1 MRRNLL
7 WIAIT
12 FGLVL
17 LGVAVLEQPKTC
29 FACSSQAVP
38 PPTCSAS
45 MSAMTV
51 RKADER
57 KAWWPWSMLDQR
69 EERTLKVY
77 LGLNRNS
84 GIVPVNYE
92 YTITANG
99 DWQPSTIKP
108 ITGTGTLGFPGGA
121 NETLEVTIPCS
132 LTDEGNLNLTATV
145 SSSSCVFT
153 PNTVTSSV
161 QLNKQGPTVWPI
173 TSRSCPLA
181 GEKPTFKFGVRNP
194 SDQPQIYSVTARAN
208 PQFGGDHTPNL
219 GGDGTTSG
227 QPGLHQFPDM
237 TLKGG
242 EAKEIQISCETFG
255 YCLTGSESRVQ
266 LEVNP
271 AACSAEQFTPAVA
284 ASSVTIRDPQSVCPA
299 IEDWWFIMA
308 PLVLLTLIGV
318 PIALALG
325 GGAWYLLRGGT
336 VIPAKPESGGGPRP
350 PRPTGGSSGQ
360 GNTLGRGGPPTGGG
374 TDGNRIR

>member
-17 LGVAVLEQPKTC
+17 LGVAVIEQPKTC
-29 FACSSQAVP
+29 FACSSDPVNP

-84 GIVPVNYE
+84 GITPVSYE

-99 DWQPSTIKP
+99 DWQPSTITP

-121 NETLEVTIPCS
+121 NETLEVTIPYS
-132 LTDEGNLNLTATV
+132 LTDQGTLNLTATV

-237 TLKGG
+237 TLKSG
-242 EAKEIQISCETFG
+242 EAKEIQITCETFG
-255 YCLTGSESRVQ
+255 FCLTGSESRVQ

-271 AACSAEQFTPAVA
+271 AAGSAEQFTPAVA
-284 ASSVTIRDPQSVCPA
+284 ASSVTIRAPESVCPA
-299 IEDWWFIMA
+299 LEDWWFIMA
-308 PLVLLTLIGV
+308 PLVLLTLVGL
-318 PIALALG
+318 PTALALLGGTAWFVLHSGSATPPPPDG
-325 GGAWYLLRGGT
+325 GGSTSDSPTIPKTGKGVDKGT
-336 VIPAKPESGGGPRP
+336 PQGLSGSEGVRK
-350 PRPTGGSSGQ
+350 
-360 GNTLGRGGPPTGGG
+360 
-374 TDGNRIR
+374 